1 MPNLQSNAA
10 STENNNSELNENGE
24 IYWWETLV
32 FILSNLVVDEN
43 VEDLTTDSNSNE
55 DLNEHVYDENSDGD
69 SVDNEI
75 SDEIDDDPYVS
86 NLKLET
92 WNLKLEMKFV
102 TWIQVSS
109 WTLL

>member
-1 MPNLQSNAA
+1 
-10 STENNNSELNENGE
+10 
-24 IYWWETLV
+24 
-32 FILSNLVVDEN
+32 
-43 VEDLTTDSNSNE
+43 
-55 DLNEHVYDENSDGD
+55 
-69 SVDNEI
+69 
-75 SDEIDDDPYVS
+75 VS